1 MVIKKCLQNFFFS
14 PDLSGVSGDTK
25 VEITMTA
32 SDSLDPQ
39 SQTDGIDP
47 QSETLKLA
55 ESLSNS
61 SSLLHQNAQVVSH
74 DQLSTFTQ
82 IHDQQRTVM
91 LQGLPGAPGTLVQV
105 GERVNN

>member
-1 MVIKKCLQNFFFS
+1 
-14 PDLSGVSGDTK
+14 
-25 VEITMTA
+25 MTA

-61 SSLLHQNAQVVSH
+61 STLLQQNAQIVSH
-74 DQLSTFTQ
+74 DQLSTLTQ

-91 LQGLPGAPGTLVQV
+91 HHYMIKLVSDLRQVRGFLRILRFLPPIKLTATI
-105 GERVNN
+105 